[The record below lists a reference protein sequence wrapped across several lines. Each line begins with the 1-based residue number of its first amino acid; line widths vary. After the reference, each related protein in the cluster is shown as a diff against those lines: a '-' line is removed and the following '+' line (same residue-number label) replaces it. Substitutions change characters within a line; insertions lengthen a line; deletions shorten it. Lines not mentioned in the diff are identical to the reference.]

1 MQIINITIENFSEYG
16 ELITTSN
23 NESKSGNAN
32 TAEFYF
38 DLARIEVLGDNS
50 NARLNIIKTTKRN
63 FPLKID
69 MMEMHPYSSQ
79 VFLPYGKTKFIILVA
94 PGVDRP
100 DLDKIQ
106 CFLVSNGDG
115 INFNAKIWHCPLTS
129 TLDESFIMIDKKDS
143 KENIAIY
150 NFEESEIFNLN
161 YE

>member
-1 MQIINITIENFSEYG
+1 MKIIDITKENFLKYG

-23 NESKSGNAN
+23 NQSKSGNAN
-32 TAEFYF
+32 TAQFYF
-38 DLARIEVLGDNS
+38 DLAKIEILGKDT

-79 VFLPYGKTKFIILVA
+79 VFLPYGRTKFIVLVA
-94 PGVDRP
+94 PGFDKP
-100 DLDKIQ
+100 DLTKIE
-106 CFLVSNGDG
+106 CFVVSNGDG

-143 KENIAIY
+143 KENISIY
-150 NFEESEIFNLN
+150 NFSENEIFNLN